1 MKAVLGVG
9 FVLAFNILQAVSA
22 VFLASFLHRAD
33 TLVVLFCVFIVI
45 AATFISVGAIR
56 GRTIRVPQSAWPAL
70 ALLNITTAASW
81 SSFFLAVKYIE
92 PAISSAFINA
102 MLPLATLGTE
112 HLITGQRTAKKSDLF
127 TSYALCVAMFLTATA
142 LFGGQSGRPA
152 SETGSYLIG
161 LVMSAICAI
170 AMSVT
175 NVASKK
181 LNNEGVRPD
190 QIMAHRFTLLILIAF
205 VFMDKGRFVE
215 QVATQWGALLFVA
228 IIGNLVPIYCLQL
241 GIQKLKPIT
250 VAFLIGL
257 APMIFFAVQGFSSV
271 VSFSYVSLACVALT
285 TAILLAGTY
294 LSIEKKPV
302 SERS

>member
-1 MKAVLGVG
+1 MKAVVGVG
-9 FVLAFNILQAVSA
+9 FVMAFNILQAVSA

-33 TLVVLFCVFIVI
+33 TLVVLFFVFTVI
-45 AATFISVGAIR
+45 AATFITVGVIR
-56 GRTIRVPQSAWPAL
+56 GGKIRVPQSAWPAL

-92 PAISSAFINA
+92 PAISSVFINA
-102 MLPLATLGTE
+102 ILPLATLGTE
-112 HLITGQRTAKKSDLF
+112 YLITGPRTAKKSDLF
-127 TSYALCVAMFLTATA
+127 TSCALCVAMFLTATA

-161 LVMSAICAI
+161 FVMSAICGV

-181 LNNEGVRPD
+181 LNNEGVRAD

-205 VFMDKGRFVE
+205 LFMDKGRLVD
-215 QVATQWGALLFVA
+215 QVAAQWGALLFVA

-250 VAFLIGL
+250 IAFLIGL
-257 APMIFFAVQGFSSV
+257 APMIFFAVQGFSNV
-271 VSFSYVSLACVALT
+271 VSFSYISLACVTLT
-285 TAILLAGTY
+285 TVILLMGTY
-294 LSIEKKPV
+294 LSIETTPASV
-302 SERS
+302 RS